1 VTTEMHTEIHTDMHR
16 EIHEQPEVI
25 SRLLSTAATHVNEIA
40 DIAAGCRHVLF
51 VARGSSDH
59 AALYG
64 QYLVSTRTGMLATSA
79 SPSVMTLYK
88 SELDLRDVLVVA
100 VSQSGETTEIV
111 ETIAWS
117 RQCGAKTI
125 GITNRENST
134 LAQAVDAAIITH
146 AGAELAVPA
155 TKTWS
160 AQMVSMLILAAGL
173 GARDLV
179 TEAQAIPDEMHRL
192 LSTDVSALVETLTDV
207 QALMVTS
214 RGYTAA
220 TALEIALK
228 LKEACYISAQGASS
242 ADLEH
247 GPLAVL
253 GPDVPALIVAPTSGP
268 SIAGLLAVARK
279 AHEAGA
285 PVLLLG
291 GDGQLEETAN
301 VAAARIQVSEVIAP
315 VVLGV
320 PGQLLTEQLARARG
334 INPDAPRGLS
344 KVTQT
349 SA

>member
-1 VTTEMHTEIHTDMHR
+1 MSTAMHR

-25 SRLLSTAATHVNEIA
+25 ARLLSTADAHVAQIA
-40 DIAAGCRHVLF
+40 KVAAGCRHVLF

-59 AALYG
+59 AAMYG

-79 SPSVMTLYK
+79 SPSVMTLYRA
-88 SELDLRDVLVVA
+88 EIDLRDVLVVG

-111 ETIAWS
+111 DTIAWS
-117 RQCGAKTI
+117 RQCGAKSI
-125 GITNRENST
+125 AITNRENST
-134 LAQAVDAAIITH
+134 LANAVDTAIITH

-179 TEAQAIPDEMHRL
+179 TEAQVIPDEMSRL
-192 LSTDVSALVETLTDV
+192 LSSDVSALVETLTDV

-253 GPDVPALIVAPTSGP
+253 GPEVPALIVAPSSGP
-268 SIAGLLAVARK
+268 SLPGLLAVAGK
-279 AHEAGA
+279 AHQAGS

-291 GDGQLEETAN
+291 GDDQLQSTAD
-301 VAAARIQVSEVIAP
+301 VAAGRTAVSEVIAP

-349 SA
+349 SE

>member
-1 VTTEMHTEIHTDMHR
+1 MHR

-25 SRLLSTAATHVNEIA
+25 SQLLSTAANHVASIA
-40 DIAAGCRHVLF
+40 RISAGCRSVLF

-64 QYLVSTRTGMLATSA
+64 QYVVSTRTGLIATSA
-79 SPSVMTLYK
+79 SPSVMTLYRA
-88 SELDLRDVLVVA
+88 EIDLRDVLVVG
-100 VSQSGETTEIV
+100 VSQSGETAEIV
-111 ETIAWS
+111 DTIAWS
-117 RQCGAKTI
+117 QQCGARTVA
-125 GITNRENST
+125 ITNRENST
-134 LAQAVDAAIITH
+134 LASTADTAIITH
-146 AGAELAVPA
+146 AGEELAVPA

-173 GARDLV
+173 GARDLLD
-179 TEAQAIPDEMHRL
+179 EAQLIPLEMTRL
-192 LSTDVSALVETLTDV
+192 LSTDVSSLVDALTDV

-253 GPDVPALIVAPTSGP
+253 GPQVPTVIVAPPSGP
-268 SIAGLLAVARK
+268 SLAGLLAVAGK
-279 AHEAGA
+279 ARQAGA
-285 PVLLLG
+285 RVLLLG
-291 GDGQLEETAN
+291 GDDHLE
-301 VAAARIQVSEVIAP
+301 AAAAVSAGRTDVSELIAP
-315 VVLGV
+315 VVLGI

-349 SA
+349 SE

>member
-1 VTTEMHTEIHTDMHR
+1 VTIEMTTAMHR

-25 SRLLSTAATHVNEIA
+25 ARLLSSADTHVAQIA
-40 DIAAGCRHVLF
+40 EVAAGCRHVLF

-59 AALYG
+59 AAMYG

-79 SPSVMTLYK
+79 SPSVMTLYRA
-88 SELDLRDVLVVA
+88 EIDLRDVLVVG

-111 ETIAWS
+111 DTIAWS

-125 GITNRENST
+125 AITNRENST
-134 LAQAVDAAIITH
+134 LANAVDTAIITH

-179 TEAQAIPDEMHRL
+179 TEAQVIPDEMSRL
-192 LSTDVSALVETLTDV
+192 LSTDVSALVEALTDV

-253 GPDVPALIVAPTSGP
+253 GSDVPALIVAPSSGP
-268 SIAGLLAVARK
+268 SLAGLLAVAGK
-279 AHEAGA
+279 AHQADS

-291 GDGQLEETAN
+291 GDDQLQATAD
-301 VAAARIQVSEVIAP
+301 VAAGRTAVSEVIAP

-349 SA
+349 SE

>member
-1 VTTEMHTEIHTDMHR
+1 VTTAMHR

-25 SRLLSTAATHVNEIA
+25 ARLLDTADTHVA
-40 DIAAGCRHVLF
+40 QIAAIAASCRHVLF

-79 SPSVMTLYK
+79 SPSVMTLYRA
-88 SELDLRDVLVVA
+88 EIDLRDVLVVG

-111 ETIAWS
+111 DTIAWS

-125 GITNRENST
+125 AITNREHST
-134 LAQAVDAAIITH
+134 LANAVDTAIITH

-160 AQMVSMLILAAGL
+160 AQMVSMLILAGGL
-173 GARDLV
+173 GARELV
-179 TEAQAIPDEMHRL
+179 SEAQVIPHEMSRL
-192 LSTDVSALVETLTDV
+192 LSTDVSGLVAALTDV
-207 QALMVTS
+207 HALMVTS

-253 GPDVPALIVAPTSGP
+253 GPDVPALIVAPSSGP
-268 SIAGLLAVARK
+268 SLPGLIAVAGK
-279 AHEAGA
+279 AHQAGS

-291 GDGQLEETAN
+291 GDDQL
-301 VAAARIQVSEVIAP
+301 AAAADVTAGRTTVSEVITP

-349 SA
+349 SE

>member
-1 VTTEMHTEIHTDMHR
+1 MTTAMHR

-25 SRLLSTAATHVNEIA
+25 ARLLSAADTHVAQIA
-40 DIAAGCRHVLF
+40 KVATGCRHVLF

-59 AALYG
+59 AAMYG

-79 SPSVMTLYK
+79 SPSVMTLYRA
-88 SELDLRDVLVVA
+88 EIDLRDVLVVG

-111 ETIAWS
+111 DTIAWS

-125 GITNRENST
+125 AITNRENST
-134 LAQAVDAAIITH
+134 LASAVDTAIITH

-179 TEAQAIPDEMHRL
+179 TEAQVIPDEMSRL
-192 LSTDVSALVETLTDV
+192 LSTDVSALVATLTDV

-253 GPDVPALIVAPTSGP
+253 GPDVPALIVAPSSGP
-268 SIAGLLAVARK
+268 SLAGLLAVAGK
-279 AHEAGA
+279 AHQAGS

-291 GDGQLEETAN
+291 GDDQLQAAAD
-301 VAAARIQVSEVIAP
+301 VAAGGTAVSEVIAP

-334 INPDAPRGLS
+334 INPDAPRSLS

-349 SA
+349 SE

>member
-1 VTTEMHTEIHTDMHR
+1 MSTAMHR

-25 SRLLSTAATHVNEIA
+25 ARLLSSADTHVAQIA
-40 DIAAGCRHVLF
+40 KVAAGCRHVLF

-59 AALYG
+59 AAMYG

-79 SPSVMTLYK
+79 SPSVMTLYRA
-88 SELDLRDVLVVA
+88 EIDLRDVLVVG

-111 ETIAWS
+111 DTIAWS

-125 GITNRENST
+125 AITNRENST
-134 LAQAVDAAIITH
+134 LANAVDTAIITH

-179 TEAQAIPDEMHRL
+179 TEAQVIPDEMTRL
-192 LSTDVSALVETLTDV
+192 LTTDVSGLVAALTDV

-253 GPDVPALIVAPTSGP
+253 GSDVPALIVAPSSGP
-268 SIAGLLAVARK
+268 SLPGLLAVAGK
-279 AHEAGA
+279 AHQAGS

-291 GDGQLEETAN
+291 GDDQLQATAD
-301 VAAARIQVSEVIAP
+301 VAAGRTDVSEVIAP

-349 SA
+349 SE